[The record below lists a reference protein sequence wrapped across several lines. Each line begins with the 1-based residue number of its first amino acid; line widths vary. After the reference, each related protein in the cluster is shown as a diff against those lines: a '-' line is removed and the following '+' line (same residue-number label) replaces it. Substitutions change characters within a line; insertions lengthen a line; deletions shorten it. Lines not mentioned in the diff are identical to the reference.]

1 MSGQNVGSVR
11 PTQLIYTYGVG
22 SAVDLPQFSAMVMG
36 LDDWP
41 AADMKSIT
49 EDRLLRVVRH
59 VLGAQ
64 VRQLKAAPLR
74 EEVAGPLFRNS
85 SGDGV
90 PVAAFPRWLV
100 CTQCRL
106 LAPIRSGLFEFRADT
121 NRPERSG
128 FIHKNCPRLARAA
141 AIPARFLVACEN
153 GHVDD
158 FPWSEYL
165 HGGPTTCPGPLELRD
180 VGASG
185 EAADVML
192 MCRACQKRKPMAP
205 AFSEDGKAELPKC
218 RGRHPHLRVAPL
230 EECDASSQPITLGAT
245 NMWFSR
251 TLSALSIPSSA
262 DPLEQMVEQDLTA
275 LFEDA
280 ESERD
285 VKLVRKSQARYDKYT
300 DGQIWAAI
308 QKLRA
313 LDSAAPLTP
322 KDLKAPEWKLFSKP
336 DPAKNSDNLRL
347 RIGTPP
353 AKYAAWI
360 ESVVLIERLR
370 EVQALAGFTRLE
382 PAGDDSTAKLVPL
395 RRGPAEWVPAAEVR
409 GEGLFLRLSEAKVS
423 DWLAKAS
430 ALELQFFGAHRRWRA
445 QRGLEPSLGFPTLR
459 YVLLHSLSHVLI
471 RQVSVE
477 CGYAAASLKERIY
490 SSTPDDEDPMAGIL
504 IYTAAPDSEGTL
516 GGLVTLGETSNLEQ
530 HLDQALEGLE
540 ICSSDPLCAETQ
552 PEQAFMSLHG
562 AACHNCLF
570 LPETSC
576 ERGNRYLDRSVLV
589 PTMERAEFAFFRT

>member
-41 AADMKSIT
+41 AGDMEEIH
-49 EDRLLRVVRH
+49 EDRLLRVVRN
-59 VLGAQ
+59 VLGGQ
-64 VRQLKAAPLR
+64 VRQLKAAPLSDDA
-74 EEVAGPLFRNS
+74 AGPLFRNS

-100 CTQCRL
+100 CTHCRV

-121 NRPERSG
+121 NRPERSC
-128 FIHKNCPRLARAA
+128 FIHKNCSGRARPT
-141 AIPARFLVACEN
+141 AIPARFLVACEK
-153 GHVDD
+153 GHIDD

-165 HGGPTTCPGPLELRD
+165 HGGTSACPGPLALRD

-192 MCRACQKRKPMAP
+192 SCRACQRSKPMAP
-205 AFSEDGKAELPKC
+205 AFSEEGKAALPAC

-230 EECDASSQPITLGAT
+230 EECDSPVQPITLGAT

-262 DPLEQMVEQDLTA
+262 DPLEQLVEQDLTA
-275 LFEDA
+275 LFDDV
-280 ESERD
+280 ESERE
-285 VKLVRKSQARYDKYT
+285 VKLARRGHTRYDRYT
-300 DGQIWAAI
+300 DAQIRVAI
-308 QKLRA
+308 GKLRE
-313 LDSAAPLTP
+313 LESGAPLTP
-322 KDLKAPEWKLFSKP
+322 KDLKLPEWNLFSKP
-336 DPAKNSDNLRL
+336 DPTKNSPNLSL
-347 RIGTPP
+347 RVGTPL
-353 AKYAAWI
+353 AAYAPWI

-370 EVQALAGFTRLE
+370 EVQALVGFTRLE
-382 PAGDDSTAKLVPL
+382 PGGDDSTATLAPL

-409 GEGLFLRLSEAKVS
+409 GEGLFLRLSEAKVAK
-423 DWLAKAS
+423 WQAKAGPVE
-430 ALELQFFGAHRRWRA
+430 AQFFGAHRRWRA
-445 QRGLEPSLGFPTLR
+445 QRGLEPPLGFPGLR
-459 YVLLHSLSHVLI
+459 YVLLHSISHALI
-471 RQVSVE
+471 RQFSVE
-477 CGYAAASLKERIY
+477 CGYAAASLRERIY
-490 SSTPDDEDPMAGIL
+490 SSTADDEEPMAGIL

-516 GGLVTLGETSNLEQ
+516 GGLVTLGETANLEQ
-530 HLDQALEGLE
+530 HLNQALEGLE
-540 ICSSDPLCAETQ
+540 ICSSDPLCAETR

-576 ERGNRYLDRSVLV
+576 ERGNRYLDRTVLV
-589 PTMERAEFAFFRT
+589 PTMEHAEFAFFRP